1 MAPKQDK
8 VSIINPVEKKPLRS
22 SSRKRTLEVDLGLQ
36 MAEKSAR
43 RVSSKSLSIE
53 KALVA
58 MKRQDRRLAEMRA
71 RLRSKAEY
79 LDKEK
84 EWKEVAAMKEENR
97 VINEWLATA
106 LPSFLVRLSHSCVY
120 IIIMFFIFVPT
131 NNSCYFLCPV
141 LLSVMGFWSQFLR
154 EDMMGVRDK
163 HEPVYFQFAEIM
175 AYWGYP

>member
-106 LPSFLVRLSHSCVY
+106 LPSFLVRLSHS
-120 IIIMFFIFVPT
+120 
-131 NNSCYFLCPV
+131 L
-141 LLSVMGFWSQFLR
+141 MGFWSQFLR

-163 HEPVYFQFAEIM
+163 HEPVYFQFAEDL
-175 AYWGYP
+175 Y